1 MKPLTKN
8 FFLLGIC
15 ALGFYIGYKISNSF
29 VCGWLS
35 AVVTSLAIV
44 IFDKKMP
51 EKK

>member
-1 MKPLTKN
+1 MKPLN
-8 FFLLGIC
+8 
-15 ALGFYIGYKISNSF
+15 NSF